1 MDSFPTSNPQQI
13 WAWGRPKPLPVDAV
27 RPPSRFRRL
36 VLYSTLRRG
45 IGSDDVDAAVTVMG
59 CGEGISGRNQ
69 NPIHKWPSGE

>member
-1 MDSFPTSNPQQI
+1 MGEENATHRLSYLITEEGWIHFPTSNPQQI

-45 IGSDDVDAAVTVMG
+45 IGSDDVDAAVTVM
-59 CGEGISGRNQ
+59 
-69 NPIHKWPSGE
+69 